1 MMKRKSVALISK
13 MLALAA
19 VVFVST
25 ACWWAV
31 YRPETPAELKEQAK

>member
-1 MMKRKSVALISK
+1 VKKKSVMLISK
-13 MLALAA
+13 MLAMAA

-31 YRPETPAELKEQAK
+31 YRPDVPAELKKAS